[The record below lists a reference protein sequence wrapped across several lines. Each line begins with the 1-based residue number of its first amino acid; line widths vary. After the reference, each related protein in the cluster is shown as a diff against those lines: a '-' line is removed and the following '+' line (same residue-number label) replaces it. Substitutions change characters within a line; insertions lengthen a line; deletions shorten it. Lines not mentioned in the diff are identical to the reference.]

1 MKQTTTIRQGLG
13 AGVVAVALAGVLGAA
28 VWTWQ
33 AWRPGWGQRAQRP
46 LEGLTVLGTVPDFS
60 LIQRDGRR
68 VTLAD
73 FRGKVWI
80 ANFIYTHCTD
90 TCPLQSAQM
99 ARLQEELRGEPDVRF
114 VSITVDPELDTPEVL
129 SEYANRFG
137 ADRDHWL
144 FLTGEKRALY
154 ALAMEGFHLGVADP
168 EEMDQ
173 GPRENRAPPGRPRAR
188 QENPS
193 QQPGWR
199 AGAVE
204 PFLRMAGTWLL
215 GPAPA
220 LAHHGGPGMPF
231 LHSSRFVLVD
241 RQVRIRGYYPSTEE
255 DALGRLRR
263 DVSTLLRE
271 NHP

>member
-1 MKQTTTIRQGLG
+1 MKQTITIRQGLG
-13 AGVVAVALAGVLGAA
+13 TGVVAVALAGVLGAA

-33 AWRPGWGQRAQRP
+33 AWRPAWGQRAQRP

-73 FRGKVWI
+73 LRGKVWI

-90 TCPLQSAQM
+90 TCPLQSARM

-137 ADRDHWL
+137 ADRDRWL

-154 ALAMEGFHLGVADP
+154 ALAMEGFRLSVADP
-168 EEMDQ
+168 EELDQ
-173 GPRENRAPPGRPRAR
+173 GPRNKRAPSSRPQAR
-188 QENPS
+188 HENPF
-193 QQPGWR
+193 QQPEGR
-199 AGAVE
+199 VGAVTR
-204 PFLRMAGTWLL
+204 FLKMAGKSLL
-215 GPAPA
+215 EPAPA
-220 LAHHGGPGMPF
+220 LAHHGAPGKPF
-231 LHSSRFVLVD
+231 IHSSRFALVD
-241 RQVRIRGYYPSTEE
+241 RQARIRGYYPGTDEE
-255 DALGRLRR
+255 ALGRLRR
-263 DVSTLLRE
+263 GVSTLLRE
-271 NHP
+271 NQP